1 MSDGQVV
8 IDVQL
13 GDKSKIQSDA
23 KVINEI
29 LKVLGINAGDQ
40 MDKNFSKNADAVTKE
55 SKDTADKVKS
65 NLEKPINQKINTDS
79 KQAVND
85 AQTAHEKIVEETS
98 KDAEQTIKTRD
109 EATDKARGI
118 IDKILHM
125 KSFKDLTIN
134 AKDNASKTLRGMQR
148 TADVT
153 KKSFISMKD
162 VIAGTMIGMAA
173 VKALDFVK
181 DKLKELIGLGAEYNK
196 EQQVMLA
203 SWTTLAGS
211 ASKGQQ
217 MVDMINKL
225 TVKTGQATNTTDEL
239 AQAFYH
245 LHSNAKEA
253 ESMTHAMENM
263 GDTVHLSGAQLTNVT
278 NDMVHGL
285 ATGKMTLEML
295 NQVESYFPMMSEKMA
310 EHFAG
315 NKKLIAEQFKSMLDS
330 GEITKKKY
338 QNLMLEI
345 KGAGSPTA
353 DASKAI
359 FRQMVGAGGISAQEF
374 IQQFEKLGN
383 KTYGMAADN
392 MMKTMWGMDRIIK
405 ARVPTLAGDF
415 VGPFQEA
422 QSGLFSGFSKYLQSK
437 DTENSFKAMGQAAS
451 DGVTTIISAF
461 GKVFGQK
468 SLSNSMQLFTDNMTN
483 GISKIS
489 SIIAGHAKDIV
500 NFLSELK
507 KGFSIFAKTGV
518 SDLKTLG
525 PVALDTFKEI
535 SHILDPFIKMI
546 VAHPKLF
553 ADIAASAFILNKS
566 MSLLAPPFSLASKGI
581 AGTTKTLK
589 YFRKEGTLGNKVTSN
604 FAKGLGKLGKWTG
617 DKVVSGIRGIGSAAR
632 TTGKFIGTMTSAVL
646 EFGKTGVI
654 WIAQKVKIL
663 AVAAAQKIAAAATKT
678 WEIIQKG
685 LNLAFKDNPIGLIVT
700 AVGALVIG
708 FIALYKHCKPF
719 RDFINGLGEDIKKGF
734 VGIGHWFAKQ
744 WDGAV
749 SGVEKLGSKLHSR
762 FESMKSTAVK
772 LTGEMANQVMD
783 KNSWL
788 NKHTNG
794 VFSDLFSG
802 VKKTMKS
809 GYNVLQD
816 YTDTWGDILHGRW
829 SKVGGDMK
837 KMSSDMMKTAKAYFS
852 TGYKSLNDLTN
863 GWLNK
868 TVSWFEKL
876 PGRIANGVKKGW
888 KSIESAFSNIG
899 NGMVEGIDKGING
912 VVGGINWVLK
922 KVDAPTI
929 KPGKVPKFATG
940 GKALGLSIVG
950 EAGKNELIRH
960 SDGQVEMSPN
970 TATLYNFTDPVDIL
984 GGDATE
990 ALLGSMP
997 KMFAKGT
1004 WLGSAMDFVKGG
1016 WNSIAKGAEGFWN
1029 EVTHPAKLLNTA
1041 VAKFTNLSGLSPN
1054 IAKMAEG
1061 TVKTVASDAVN
1072 WVKKQLMGSA
1082 DNPSGSKI
1090 DRWKPVIE
1098 RAAGMSG
1105 INLDGSGMSAIIN
1118 RIKKESGG
1126 DPTVLQKVQDVNS
1139 RAGHPAIGL
1148 LQYIPSTF
1156 AAWARKGYTN
1166 IRSGLAQLLAMFND
1180 SHWLRD
1186 ISMPGGWG
1194 PTGAKRYA
1202 KGTTS
1207 LTNFFPKY
1215 ANGTA
1220 AIQKTRFNY
1229 SMGHIGTSTYI
1240 KELESIEKRYKLT
1253 AAQHRSVL
1261 LSIHAAEKKMSSE
1274 RESASKKAES
1284 AAKKRENEAKRRR
1297 QERETAAKKRETARQ
1312 KSYRNQIENIET
1324 KYKTGKISRSKYV
1337 TDLKEIEKHHKL
1349 NSDLV
1354 RKISIDISNSQ
1365 KQFTTA
1371 QNTLNKDIASAATT
1385 YANKVKSINTD
1396 LTNKI
1401 KSINSDLQN
1410 NIKTLQDQY
1419 NSDLSS
1425 KQNDI
1430 YGGIFDNN
1438 SGSVTYKQDLTHQ
1451 MQESLHDL
1459 QAYQS
1464 DMASLSDKLPSSMMD
1479 ELKAAGVGAESQIHA
1494 ITTMTDAELRT
1505 YVDMWNQRHQISND
1519 EAAKE
1524 LQIEKDSTDAQIAA
1538 AQASAQAE
1546 IDAAKKSADK
1556 QLQDAKNT
1564 FVAKLKSLKSVKKAG
1579 MSLGKNTVKGIISG
1593 LKGQEGA
1600 LNDEL
1605 NKIAKSMTKVI
1616 KKTLKIHSPSQV
1628 MRDEVGA
1635 NVGAGL
1641 VQGIDRS
1648 NDSVAAAAKR
1658 LAQSAVPDGLMNRIS
1673 NFVSSAAQMMPAINI
1688 PTVSMA
1694 GGPAIYQGTTTTQ
1707 TNNRPVQ
1714 LTVVT
1719 QYDGKEVARTTQM
1732 PIDIMNQQRINVRQ
1746 FMQGR
1751 NS

>member
-29 LKVLGINAGDQ
+29 LKVLGISAGDQ
-40 MDKNFSKNADAVTKE
+40 MDKNFTKNAKSVDNQAKQT
-55 SKDTADKVKS
+55 SDKVKS
-65 NLEKPINQKINTDS
+65 AFKEPVVQKIST
-79 KQAVND
+79 K
-85 AQTAHEKIVEETS
+85 
-98 KDAEQTIKTRD
+98 D
-109 EATDKARGI
+109 EATGTVKQIADKMLTISKQTA
-118 IDKILHM
+118 DKI
-125 KSFKDLTIN
+125 SNDFKGAFEDGPGIWRTQQGELISLSNAAKHYGVSVSDLKTIFKQSSSS
-134 AKDNASKTLRGMQR
+134 AEDNASKMGKLRSALSR
-148 TADVT
+148 VNDTTEKT
-153 KKSFISMKD
+153 KHAWLSMKD

-173 VKALDFVK
+173 VKAFDVVK
-181 DKLKELIGLGAEYNK
+181 DKVKELIGLGAEYNK

-211 ASKGQQ
+211 ATKGQQ

-253 ESMTHAMENM
+253 ELMTHAMENM

-295 NQVESYFPMMSEKMA
+295 NQVESYFPMLSEKMA

-338 QNLMLEI
+338 KNLMLEI

-392 MMKTMWGMDRIIK
+392 MMKTMWGMERIVK
-405 ARVPTLAGDF
+405 ARVPALMGDF
-415 VGPFQEA
+415 EKPFMNTK
-422 QSGLFSGFSKYLQSK
+422 SGLFGAISKWMNSK
-437 DTENSFKAMGQAAS
+437 ESDKEFRRMGEAAEE
-451 DGVTTIISAF
+451 GTNTIIKAF
-461 GKVFGQK
+461 GKVFGSK
-468 SLSNSMQLFTDNMTN
+468 SVASSMRTFTDDATK
-483 GISKIS
+483 GIKSFS
-489 SIIAGHAKDIV
+489 NYIASHAKDIAHFFGEV
-500 NFLSELK
+500 KETGIASFKLLGDVFKITATLLKPLVKLIASDPKDFAAFALGIMTVIKAMKLWGIISAALNLSLEATPIGWIITGIGLLVIAVSELVIHWKSVK
-507 KGFSIFAKTGV
+507 KFFG
-518 SDLKTLG
+518 
-525 PVALDTFKEI
+525 
-535 SHILDPFIKMI
+535 
-546 VAHPKLF
+546 
-553 ADIAASAFILNKS
+553 
-566 MSLLAPPFSLASKGI
+566 
-581 AGTTKTLK
+581 
-589 YFRKEGTLGNKVTSN
+589 
-604 FAKGLGKLGKWTG
+604 GLGDWFKDKWGEVSKNTSQF
-617 DKVVSGIRGIGSAAR
+617 VSGMKKHWDSMAD
-632 TTGKFIGTMTSAVL
+632 S
-646 EFGKTGVI
+646 
-654 WIAQKVKIL
+654 IA
-663 AVAAAQKIAAAATKT
+663 
-678 WEIIQKG
+678 
-685 LNLAFKDNPIGLIVT
+685 N
-700 AVGALVIG
+700 
-708 FIALYKHCKPF
+708 
-719 RDFINGLGEDIKKGF
+719 
-734 VGIGHWFAKQ
+734 
-744 WDGAV
+744 
-749 SGVEKLGSKLHSR
+749 
-762 FESMKSTAVK
+762 
-772 LTGEMANQVMD
+772 

-816 YTDTWGDILHGRW
+816 YTDTWGDIIHGRW
-829 SKVGGDMK
+829 SKVGGDIK
-837 KMSSDMMKTAKAYFS
+837 KLSGDSMKTAKNYFN
-852 TGYKSLNDLTN
+852 TGYKVLNDLTG

-868 TVSWFEKL
+868 TVKWFEQL
-876 PGRIANGVKKGW
+876 PGKIGKALHNGW
-888 KSIESAFSNIG
+888 KNVEKGAVDIG
-899 NGMVEGIDKGING
+899 NGMVSGIGKGVNGVIKGID
-912 VVGGINWVLK
+912 WVLE

-929 KPGKVPKFATG
+929 KPWKVPKFATG
-940 GKALGLSIVG
+940 GKAFGLSIVG

-1004 WLGSAMDFVKGG
+1004 WIGSAMDFVKGG

-1041 VAKFTNLSGLSPN
+1041 IAKFTNLSGLSPN

-1105 INLDGSGMSAIIN
+1105 IKLDGSGMSAIIN

-1156 AAWARKGYTN
+1156 SHWERKGHTN
-1166 IRSGLAQLLAMFND
+1166 IRSGLDQLLAMFND
-1180 SHWLRD
+1180 SHWLSD
-1186 ISMPGGWG
+1186 INMPGGWG

-1220 AIQKTRFNY
+1220 AIQKARFNY

-1284 AAKKRENEAKRRR
+1284 SAKKRENEAKRR
-1297 QERETAAKKRETARQ
+1297 QHERETAAKKRETARQ

-1337 TDLKEIEKHHKL
+1337 ADLKEIEKHHKL

-1354 RKISIDISNSQ
+1354 RKINTDISNSQ

-1385 YANKVKSINTD
+1385 YANKVKSINID

-1425 KQNDI
+1425 KQSDI

-1479 ELKAAGVGAESQIHA
+1479 ELKAAGIGAESQIHA
-1494 ITTMTDAELRT
+1494 ITTMSDAELRT

-1579 MSLGKNTVKGIISG
+1579 MSLGKNTVTGIISG

-1605 NKIAKSMTKVI
+1605 NKIAKSMTNVI

-1641 VQGIDRS
+1641 VQGIDQS
-1648 NDSVAAAAKR
+1648 HDSVAAAAQRMAK
-1658 LAQSAVPDGLMNRIS
+1658 AAVPSGIMDRIS

-1732 PIDIMNQQRINVRQ
+1732 PIDIMNQQRINMRQ

-1751 NS
+1751 NN